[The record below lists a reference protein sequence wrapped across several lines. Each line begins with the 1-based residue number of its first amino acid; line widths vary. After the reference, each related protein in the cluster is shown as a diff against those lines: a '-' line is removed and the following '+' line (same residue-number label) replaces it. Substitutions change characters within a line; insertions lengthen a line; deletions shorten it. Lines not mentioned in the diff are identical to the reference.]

1 MTLRLSVFPFSIAS
15 FLSICHFCT
24 FDFLSMSILKF
35 NTSPTYFSPSALPH
49 YSSSPIFPFSLIF
62 FLPPYP
68 LPFSPIPLTPTS
80 PSVFRHDLIH
90 SSTIF
95 PPPWFPLPL
104 VLALPPLHLFPFPT
118 LFDHPFPIY
127 VFIPFLQHQLSPLF
141 FPCWSQSLSSL
152 TLFFCQNVLYFFL
165 FLSSLIPSYPDSL
178 FP

>member
-95 PPPWFPLPL
+95 PPLVPPPARPRSSPSTLVPLSHSLRSPLPNL
-104 VLALPPLHLFPFPT
+104 RFHSLFAAPT
-118 LFDHPFPIY
+118 LSFIFSVLESVPQFPD
-127 VFIPFLQHQLSPLF
+127 P
-141 FPCWSQSLSSL
+141 
-152 TLFFCQNVLYFFL
+152 FFCQNVLYLSFF
-165 FLSSLIPSYPDSL
+165 SLP
-178 FP
+178 

>member
-35 NTSPTYFSPSALPH
+35 NTSPTYFSPSVLPH

-95 PPPWFPLPL
+95 PPLGSPSRSSSLFPLYTCS
-104 VLALPPLHLFPFPT
+104 PFP
-118 LFDHPFPIY
+118 
-127 VFIPFLQHQLSPLF
+127 
-141 FPCWSQSLSSL
+141 LSSITPSQFTFSFL
-152 TLFFCQNVLYFFL
+152 FAAPTLSFIFSMLESVPQFPDPFFCQNVLYFFL

>member
-95 PPPWFPLPL
+95 PPLGSPSRSSSLFPLYTCSPFPL
-104 VLALPPLHLFPFPT
+104 SSITPSQFTFSFPFCST
-118 LFDHPFPIY
+118 N
-127 VFIPFLQHQLSPLF
+127 
-141 FPCWSQSLSSL
+141 SL
-152 TLFFCQNVLYFFL
+152 LYFFRVGV
-165 FLSSLIPSYPDSL
+165 SPSVP
-178 FP
+178 